1 MCVCTYVFSCFCV
14 ILSFQCVCV
23 CFSVRWMCLFLVC
36 VCVCVHLPF
45 SNSPARNSGQ
55 PEYSLS
61 ILIPKRSDLTF
72 ASRKTYA
79 KVSRRDGE
87 TSRPQRQSV
96 CYSRLKEG
104 LMFTLSSV
112 NKIENVLKSTPDP
125 LYPDARIHMRE
136 SAYTWCIMQQWRI
149 DKTPQLPR
157 CIKTF
162 TRGRRN
168 QSNIHLLVFSPSHF
182 SSVQSSKHEVESDFT
197 RRVKKNVL
205 NISVVDH

>member
-1 MCVCTYVFSCFCV
+1 MFVLMYLVVSVLFYLSSVYVFVFLCV
-14 ILSFQCVCV
+14 ECV
-23 CFSVRWMCLFLVC
+23 CFSC
-36 VCVCVHLPF
+36 VCVFAYICL
-45 SNSPARNSGQ
+45 SLILMLATLTNRNIV
-55 PEYSLS
+55 S
-61 ILIPKRSDLTF
+61 ILIPKLSDLTF

-136 SAYTWCIMQQWRI
+136 SAYT
-149 DKTPQLPR
+149 
-157 CIKTF
+157 
-162 TRGRRN
+162 
-168 QSNIHLLVFSPSHF
+168 
-182 SSVQSSKHEVESDFT
+182 
-197 RRVKKNVL
+197 
-205 NISVVDH
+205 